1 MKDLYEILEVDSKA
15 SYEEIKKSYRRLAKK
30 FHPDLNPGDKEA
42 EAKLKE
48 INLAYEVLS
57 KEDKRRDY
65 DRFGDKIFEGAASG
79 RGEYGGFSDLFSD
92 IFSDFFSGSYSTYSS
107 NSRGVPGEDILKEVT
122 IDFKDAYKGVK
133 REIQVRRKTLCEKCH
148 GSGAE
153 SEEDLETC
161 PVCHGSGQETISSR
175 TAFGLFQQVTTCHN
189 CDGSGKIIKKKCSK
203 CSGEGFIYKNEKIS
217 VDIPAGIDSQMAV
230 RVSGKGHEGLKGG
243 ENGDLLVRVT
253 VKPSQIFKREG
264 SDLLLELPIRFTQAV
279 LGDEIEIPTM
289 DGMEKFTIPKGVQSG
304 EIITLRNKGF
314 VSLRSKKRGDLYV
327 KLNIVT
333 PTNINKEQEDLLK
346 ELDKSFGEE
355 INGKKPG
362 FFDKVKDL
370 FD

>member
-107 NSRGVPGEDILKEVT
+107 NSRGVPGDDILKEVT

-133 REIQVRRKTLCEKCH
+133 REIQVRGK
-148 GSGAE
+148 
-153 SEEDLETC
+153 
-161 PVCHGSGQETISSR
+161 
-175 TAFGLFQQVTTCHN
+175 LFAQ
-189 CDGSGKIIKKKCSK
+189 S
-203 CSGEGFIYKNEKIS
+203 
-217 VDIPAGIDSQMAV
+217 A
-230 RVSGKGHEGLKGG
+230 
-243 ENGDLLVRVT
+243 
-253 VKPSQIFKREG
+253 
-264 SDLLLELPIRFTQAV
+264 
-279 LGDEIEIPTM
+279 
-289 DGMEKFTIPKGVQSG
+289 MEV
-304 EIITLRNKGF
+304 
-314 VSLRSKKRGDLYV
+314 
-327 KLNIVT
+327 
-333 PTNINKEQEDLLK
+333 EQ
-346 ELDKSFGEE
+346 
-355 INGKKPG
+355 
-362 FFDKVKDL
+362 KVKKI
-370 FD
+370 